1 MDWKEREGDN
11 NYKIFFWDFYGLD
24 YVHEQRVGRKEVANA
39 SNGVEQPGYGW

>member
-11 NYKIFFWDFYGLD
+11 NYKIFWDFYGLD
-24 YVHEQRVGRKEVANA
+24 YVHEQRVGRKEVNA